1 MILITNLDSI
11 LITFALVV
19 IIYQCTNEGMIFD
32 FLYVYKYKQE
42 WWTKPVI
49 ACPFC
54 MAFWYSIPVSIYFN
68 QNIIITQIFSMLL
81 AELYICLLGI
91 SNK

>member
-19 IIYQCTNEGMIFD
+19 IIYQCTNEGMIFEYL
-32 FLYVYKYKQE
+32 FKYKKY
-42 WWTKPVI
+42 WISKPLI

-54 MAFWYSIPVSIYFN
+54 MAFWYSIPTAIYFN

-91 SNK
+91 SSK